1 MTRTLSVLVPRL
13 VLSVLV
19 LSVLVLSV
27 LVLRVLMLSVLGLF
41 LPLALT
47 SWSLGGSAKA
57 STWHSEISI
66 DGFYCADGSRRAH
79 LTQCKGGNINGVGH
93 GAGQG
98 PGQPSAALRQACGE
112 DARRFC
118 SAVIQDLQARRAC
131 MKAHAADLS
140 ASCKAAIAKQFG
152 SP

>member
-1 MTRTLSVLVPRL
+1 MTRTP
-13 VLSVLV
+13 SVLV

-27 LVLRVLMLSVLGLF
+27 LMISVSGLF
-41 LPLALT
+41 LPVALT
-47 SWSLGGSAKA
+47 SWTLGGSAKA

-79 LTQCKGGNINGVGH
+79 LAQCKGSGVNGAER

-98 PGQPSAALRQACGE
+98 PGQPSAALRQACGD
-112 DARRFC
+112 DAKRFC
-118 SAVIQDLQARRAC
+118 AAVIQDLQAHRAC

-152 SP
+152 LP